1 MSKPTELPIPDNND
15 NNPHT
20 QTQAD
25 PAVNVIRN
33 KINRLYAK
41 EPSAKKE
48 EKEIETVGVHSKH
61 QAFMQQLMESEANQ
75 RQIQQA
81 WHKYYLSLPDNEK
94 HQVWREFYQNQN
106 KLSKEKLT
114 HKPLVVNPSP
124 KVMPNLPHR
133 MRYKP
138 IAESVDGP
146 AHAEQAEQK
155 RTVIQKKVHKR
166 GKLSK
171 KQHLQ
176 SLVFG
181 MSMGLVVVAIFMFG
195 FFNERFIVPFI
206 TPSKTASSSPIIL
219 DPNATGQVSP
229 EPKLIIPKLNVEVP
243 VVYNVPSNEEK
254 DIQKGLED
262 GVVHYPTTPY
272 PGQKGNVGI
281 VGHSSNNIFNPGKY
295 KYVFTL
301 LNKLQE
307 GDIFIMNY
315 NGQRFVYKIYKRQ
328 VVKPSDVWVLN
339 TQEKE
344 STATLITCDP
354 PGTNVNRL
362 VLVGEQISPEPMKN
376 VASTASQPLSQP
388 STVPGNSQSLFDRLF
403 GR

>member
-1 MSKPTELPIPDNND
+1 MNKPAELPTPAKNND
-15 NNPHT
+15 NPQQHT
-20 QTQAD
+20 PAD

-33 KINRLYAK
+33 KINRLYSK
-41 EPSAKKE
+41 EPNARNE
-48 EKEIETVGVHSKH
+48 EKEIEKGGVHSKH
-61 QAFMQQLMESEANQ
+61 QAFMQQLMESGANQ
-75 RQIQQA
+75 KQIQQA

-94 HQVWREFYQNQN
+94 HQVWREFYENQN
-106 KLSKEKLT
+106 KLSKEKLSA
-114 HKPLVVNPSP
+114 KPLVINPQP
-124 KVMPNLPHR
+124 KNIPQLPHR

-138 IAESVDGP
+138 IAESIP
-146 AHAEQAEQK
+146 TEAAEDATK
-155 RTVIQKKVHKR
+155 TRGIVKKKASKR
-166 GKLSK
+166 GKLSAK
-171 KQHLQ
+171 HHLQ
-176 SLVFG
+176 SLAFG
-181 MSMGLVVVAIFMFG
+181 VGMGLVVILIFMFG

-219 DPNATGQVSP
+219 DPNATGQVGP

-243 VVYNVPSNEEK
+243 VVYNVPSNNEK

-328 VVKPSDVWVLN
+328 VVKPSDVWVLQ
-339 TQEKE
+339 TQEKP

-362 VLVGEQISPEPMKN
+362 VLVGEQISPEPLKN
-376 VASTASQPLSQP
+376 VASTASQSVSQP
-388 STVPGNSQSLFDRLF
+388 SSVPGNSPSLFDRLF

>member
-1 MSKPTELPIPDNND
+1 MNNQSALPIPPNND
-15 NNPHT
+15 ENPQQHKT
-20 QTQAD
+20 AD

-33 KINRLYAK
+33 KINRLYSK
-41 EPSAKKE
+41 EPSAKSE
-48 EKEIETVGVHSKH
+48 EKEIEKGGVHSKH
-61 QAFMQQLMESEANQ
+61 QAFMQQLMESGANQ
-75 RQIQQA
+75 KQIQQA

-94 HQVWREFYQNQN
+94 HQVWREFYEQQN
-106 KLSKEKLT
+106 KVSKDRLK
-114 HKPLVVNPSP
+114 HKPLVINPGA
-124 KVMPNLPHR
+124 KTMPNLPHR
-133 MRYKP
+133 SRYKP
-138 IAESVDGP
+138 IAESVP
-146 AHAEQAEQK
+146 IESEAQQAAQT
-155 RTVIQKKVHKR
+155 RVGIQKKVNKR
-166 GKLSK
+166 GKISTK
-171 KQHLQ
+171 HHLQ

-181 MSMGLVVVAIFMFG
+181 LSMGLIVVLIFMFG
-195 FFNERFIVPFI
+195 FFNERFIVPFV

-219 DPNATGQVSP
+219 DPNATGQVGP

-315 NGQRFVYKIYKRQ
+315 NGQRYVYKIYKRQ

-376 VASTASQPLSQP
+376 VASTATKPLDQP